1 MYPVRRTMIA
11 VALICLMSVSIV
23 LAQPASHTHA
33 KAIKS
38 PMEGVINALF
48 GAKTFEQAAI
58 APDGKQ
64 LAWVENTKE
73 GSAIF
78 VSAVSG
84 GTPRR
89 ITAGGK
95 SESAVAWSPDSKQIA
110 FFSDA
115 ATPGQPQLYVTSA
128 TGGASRKLTSVKGF
142 LATPGWS
149 PDGKTIAILF
159 TENAERA
166 AGPLVAEK
174 VQTGVIKE
182 AVTEQRLTLV
192 DVASGK
198 MNQISP
204 ADMYVYEYDWSP
216 DSKSFVY
223 HSGARQRRQ

>member
-1 MYPVRRTMIA
+1 MNKARRTILAIA
-11 VALICLMSVSIV
+11 FTCVAIAPLA
-23 LAQPASHTHA
+23 LAQPAGHPRTQA
-33 KAIKS
+33 VKS
-38 PMEGVINALF
+38 PMDGVMSALF

-64 LAWVENTKE
+64 LAWVETTKA

-78 VSAVSG
+78 VSTVTG

-89 ITAGGK
+89 ITAGGMT
-95 SESAVAWSPDSKQIA
+95 ESAVAWSPDSKQIA

-115 ATPGQPQLYVTSA
+115 AKSGQPQIYVTSA
-128 TGGASRKLTSVKGF
+128 AGGASRKLTSVKGF
-142 LATPGWS
+142 LSTPGWS
-149 PDGKTIAILF
+149 PDGKTIAFLF

-174 VQTGVIKE
+174 AQTGVIKE

-192 DVASGK
+192 NVASGK
-198 MNQISP
+198 TSQISP

-216 DSKSFVY
+216 DSKSFVTTAR
-223 HSGARQRRQ
+223 ARQRRQ